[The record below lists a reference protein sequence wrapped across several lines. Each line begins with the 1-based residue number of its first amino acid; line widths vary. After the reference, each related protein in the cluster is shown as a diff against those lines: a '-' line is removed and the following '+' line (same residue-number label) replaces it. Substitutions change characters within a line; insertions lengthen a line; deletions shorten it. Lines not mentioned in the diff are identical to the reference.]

1 MKKPNVFISS
11 TFSDLKNHRKQLWNT
26 LEKFEVNILGMEKFG
41 ARKEDSLTTCLKE
54 VESCDIFILIVG
66 MRFGTTDKKSQK
78 SYTWLEYEK
87 AYELDKDIL
96 VYLID
101 EYEGEIKVSDFDK
114 ENYQKLIDF
123 KEILKEN
130 HTIDSFINVNDLVTK
145 IFEVLETKTRDYLT
159 KSVRPEII
167 ESKKYQFDG
176 KKNRFIVFVGYID
189 ERPFEIHT
197 CLTDD
202 EDGVL
207 IPRSVNRGYLIE
219 SSYNDSV
226 RIDFQYINKRGYKT
240 TIEGI
245 DYYSES
251 SEKFS
256 NFDKTISSLLKDNVE
271 SFAIKNLINQF
282 ESKDQD
288 LVIWKKLILEIIDR
302 QI

>member
-11 TFSDLKNHRKQLWNT
+11 TFSDLKSHRKQLWNT

-54 VESCDIFILIVG
+54 VESCEIFILIVG

-78 SYTWLEYEK
+78 SYTWLEYER

-101 EYEGEIKVSDFDK
+101 ENVGEIKVSDFDK
-114 ENYQKLIDF
+114 ENYQKLTDF

-130 HTIDSFINVNDLVTK
+130 HTIDSYVNVNDLVKK
-145 IFEVLETKTRDYLT
+145 IFEILETKTKDYLT

-176 KKNRFIVFVGYID
+176 QKNRFIIFVGYID
-189 ERPFEIHT
+189 EKPFEIHT
-197 CLTDD
+197 CHTDD

-207 IPRSVNRGYLIE
+207 IPRSVNRGFLIE
-219 SSYNDSV
+219 SSYNDSS
-226 RIDFQYINKRGYKT
+226 RIDFQYMNKRGYKT

-271 SFAIKNLINQF
+271 IFAIKNLVNQF
-282 ESKDQD
+282 DNSDQD
-288 LVIWKKLILEIIDR
+288 FVEWKNIILEILEN
-302 QI
+302 